1 MYDYCGPVHRVKG
14 EREDDPKVVARTTE
28 FISNK
33 ILEKRNRKFVVMPWT
48 KVPFVFTA
56 LITPRSPTFSHS
68 AQHCVTQIFENC
80 RWWPGMALVPR
91 TTIS

>member
-28 FISNK
+28 IISNK
-33 ILEKRNRKFVVMPWT
+33 ILGKRNRKFVVMPWT

-56 LITPRSPTFSHS
+56 LITSRSPTFP
-68 AQHCVTQIFENC
+68 QRT
-80 RWWPGMALVPR
+80 ALCNADF
-91 TTIS
+91 